1 MSVLVGLSRSAE
13 GAAALARGAEEA
25 ALRGEALEVVEMEDG
40 AVGAVT
46 LPAGASVLPGQ
57 EHQDRV
63 QVLLDACASREVV
76 LLVIGTRRRTSVGKF
91 LLGSQA
97 QRVLLEA
104 DVPVL
109 VVKAPR

>member
-1 MSVLVGLSRSAE
+1 MSVLVGLSTSAE

-25 ALRGEALEVVEMEDG
+25 ALRGEPLEVVELEQG
-40 AVGAVT
+40 AAAAVP
-46 LPAGASVLPGQ
+46 LPAGATVLPGQ

-63 QVLLDACASREVV
+63 QVLLDACARREVA

-97 QRVLLEA
+97 QRVLLET